1 MSSSESDDDEITYP
15 TMMEPCKAKYRVGK
29 KGSPVLIDDNCY
41 QYRRNKMHEKVTNWV
56 CFLRPKCKAMCATDN
71 ATDMIVRWTSHCH
84 DPDPVQLK
92 VQEAEAEIMESAA
105 KHPKLR
111 TSHLITEWQK

>member
-41 QYRRNKMHEKVTNWV
+41 QYRRK
-56 CFLRPKCKAMCATDN
+56 N
-71 ATDMIVRWTSHCH
+71 ARKGH
-84 DPDPVQLK
+84 QLGLLSK
-92 VQEAEAEIMESAA
+92 
-105 KHPKLR
+105 
-111 TSHLITEWQK
+111 T